1 MKCPC
6 RFLVLSLVVA
16 LAASARC
23 SQLYVE
29 AESFAELGGWVVDPH
44 SMKAIG
50 SSYIMA
56 HGIGKPVADART
68 TVYARS
74 PGRYAVWA
82 KTRDWSDEWREGRG
96 SAPGRFRVAVNGA
109 ELGAELGSE
118 GRDWH
123 WQKAGE
129 VDLATGAVDVAL
141 HDLTGFN
148 GRCDALVFTDD
159 LGAKP
164 PFARP
169 EAKVSDNQTTYDLA
183 VVGGG
188 MAGICMAQTAV
199 RYGLKVLLL
208 QDREVLGGCNSSEV
222 RVGLGG
228 AWHLPPYPNL
238 GMVVDDLAPAFNNN
252 RPLPPEFYEDARK
265 ANFFVRTKRNC
276 DVLYREH
283 VFAVETDPA
292 NPKRIAAVL
301 SRNTHTGA
309 VTRHRAALFADATGD
324 ATIARLAGCET
335 MYGREERSRFN
346 ESCAPEK
353 ASRQVMGHSTQW
365 TSRVA
370 DAPVPFPDID
380 WGFVLDESNAYHI
393 TEGGWEQEAG
403 QYRDMADDT
412 EAIRDYGL
420 YAVFSNW
427 SYLKN
432 RSPRK
437 AEWAGCEITWISP
450 IGGKRES
457 YRVVGDLVLTQ
468 NDIENHVRHPDLS
481 APMNWNIDLHFPD
494 PDNEAKFKEP
504 FRSCAYHR
512 HYNGP
517 YAIPYRCLYAR
528 DSDNLFL
535 AGRDISCSHVAF
547 AATRVMGT
555 LGVCGEVAGMA
566 AAVCRKNA
574 CMPRDVYEKHLG
586 ELKKMMEKGAPR
598 LGFYHSG
605 GCVGENEF
613 YHFKSDDKHERPQV
627 YPNPSQL
634 TPEQERKI
642 RTLGI
647 QHRHEHPQ
655 LKQARLECD
664 VAVAG
669 GGSAGFAA
677 AWSAAKRGVYVVLIE
692 REDALGGT
700 STVGGVS
707 SWEPVCGARGLPELV
722 YERLKKEGQ
731 AGVYRFVHHGC
742 WSEKDGLARF
752 PGALLEIDRDAPYS
766 ATLRRHGPGIADEKW
781 FRTNCR
787 GVIFDP
793 DAMSRTMRAMLDE
806 TGRCRVMTGI
816 SFVSA
821 KRDGGRITAL
831 RLSDGT
837 VLEPKVVIDACG
849 AVAKSVG
856 CELMESDRP
865 NGASLIYRV
874 VRSDGASEPPGQ
886 PQPCWWAKWYPS
898 AFCMTLPN
906 GEIAVN
912 MLPTMSGEEV
922 KRLGESAA
930 FDESRCRVEAHWRW
944 MQSKWPAFSGWRI
957 CHVASRL
964 AHRETFRVRGDY
976 VLTCDDV
983 RRGVRPPDEIASAD
997 HALDS
1002 HGGEGFGGELKAPYG
1017 IPYRCLVAAGM
1028 DNLLLA
1034 GRIASFDTKAASSC
1048 RLSRTMMKL
1057 GEAVGAA
1064 AALAT
1069 QNGRSIRTIG
1079 AAEIRA
1085 AVERNEGRINEE

>member
-1 MKCPC
+1 MKTQILA
-6 RFLVLSLVVA
+6 FAAALSGVA
-16 LAASARC
+16 FSMAANAAT
-23 SQLYVE
+23 LYVE
-29 AESFAELGGWVVDPH
+29 CESFDSLGGWVVDPH
-44 SMKAIG
+44 SMKTLG
-50 SSYIMA
+50 SSYVMA
-56 HGIGKPVADART
+56 HGIGKPVTDAKT
-68 TVYARS
+68 TVAVPS
-74 PGRYAVWA
+74 AGRYAVWA

-96 SAPGRFRVAVNGA
+96 TAPGRFRVAVNGA
-109 ELGAELGSE
+109 ELGAELGAE

-129 VDLATGAVDVAL
+129 VDLGSGAADVVL

-159 LGAKP
+159 LAAKP

-169 EAKVSDNQTTYDLA
+169 EAKVSDNPAEYDLA

-238 GMVVDDLAPAFNNN
+238 GKVVDDLAPAFNNN

-276 DVLYREH
+276 DVFYREH

-301 SRNTHTGA
+301 SRNTHTGE

-353 ASRQVMGHSTQW
+353 ADRQVMGHSTQW

-370 DAPVPFPDID
+370 DAPVPFPDFD

-437 AEWAGCEITWISP
+437 AEWAKREITWISP

-457 YRVVGDLVLTQ
+457 YRVVGDFVLTQ
-468 NDIENHVRHPDLS
+468 NDIENHVKHPDLS
-481 APMNWNIDLHFPD
+481 APMFWNIDLHFPD

-512 HYNGP
+512 CYNGP

-528 DSDNLFL
+528 DCDNLFL

-574 CMPRDVYEKHLG
+574 CMPRDVYEKHLDK
-586 ELKKMMEKGAPR
+586 LKAMMEKGAPR
-598 LGFYHSG
+598 AGFYHSG
-605 GCVGENEF
+605 GCDGELEF
-613 YHFKSDDKHERPQV
+613 YHFKSDDKHERPQI
-627 YPNPSQL
+627 YPKPSQL

-642 RTLGI
+642 RALGI

-655 LKQARLECD
+655 LSKNSDERRCLVLADESRPRLHYYDSSDEAKCFSIPGERPMWDLKKVGDGRYRAVVKNGFLVFDINERRVVDSFRHPALDIVTAVCDLPDGGFVASVNPQKAPDKNKVVLFVRFSKERELVTTYRCEGLFYARSLQWDRDGETLLLSWEKGFARIRLPAEGTACEIVSDFRQPKGRNLFD
-664 VAVAG
+664 VVPSRFGGYLAGCGYG
-669 GGSAGFAA
+669 GGLVHFGDDGKAA
-677 AWSAAKRGVYVVLIE
+677 SVW
-692 REDALGGT
+692 
-700 STVGGVS
+700 
-707 SWEPVCGARGLPELV
+707 
-722 YERLKKEGQ
+722 
-731 AGVYRFVHHGC
+731 FVP
-742 WSEKDGLARF
+742 EKDGKKSLFYAQPKEVSDGRIYMAHWT
-752 PGALLEIDRDAPYS
+752 G
-766 ATLRRHGPGIADEKW
+766 HGEEDSRKGWQVVEFSPSGEVLWHLD
-781 FRTNCR
+781 
-787 GVIFDP
+787 DP
-793 DAMSRTMRAMLDE
+793 DRFGSIS
-806 TGRCRVMTGI
+806 GI
-816 SFVSA
+816 
-821 KRDGGRITAL
+821 D
-831 RLSDGT
+831 
-837 VLEPKVVIDACG
+837 VLP
-849 AVAKSVG
+849 
-856 CELMESDRP
+856 
-865 NGASLIYRV
+865 
-874 VRSDGASEPPGQ
+874 
-886 PQPCWWAKWYPS
+886 
-898 AFCMTLPN
+898 
-906 GEIAVN
+906 
-912 MLPTMSGEEV
+912 
-922 KRLGESAA
+922 
-930 FDESRCRVEAHWRW
+930 
-944 MQSKWPAFSGWRI
+944 
-957 CHVASRL
+957 
-964 AHRETFRVRGDY
+964 
-976 VLTCDDV
+976 
-983 RRGVRPPDEIASAD
+983 
-997 HALDS
+997 
-1002 HGGEGFGGELKAPYG
+1002 
-1017 IPYRCLVAAGM
+1017 
-1028 DNLLLA
+1028 
-1034 GRIASFDTKAASSC
+1034 
-1048 RLSRTMMKL
+1048 
-1057 GEAVGAA
+1057 
-1064 AALAT
+1064 
-1069 QNGRSIRTIG
+1069 
-1079 AAEIRA
+1079 
-1085 AVERNEGRINEE
+1085 